1 MKLKTKWQKINKSEI
16 GFLKRIRRNSDKIFK
31 KKEANRQNGKG
42 EITEDKNEIQIV
54 KEFYNKYKPMFENQ
68 CKMETFWK
76 NIKF

>member
-1 MKLKTKWQKINKSEI
+1 MKLKTKWQKINKTKIS
-16 GFLKRIRRNSDKIFK
+16 FSKRIRWNSDKIFK
-31 KKEANRQNGKG
+31 KKEANRQNEKG

-68 CKMETFWK
+68 WKMGTFWK